1 MSKHSVLFID
11 DDEGVLRSLGNYFEK
26 IGHTVHRAATG
37 QEGLDLHERVRPEV
51 TVLDLCLPDMT
62 GIEVLGVLRSRGA
75 MVIMLTAH
83 GKVDAA
89 VDAMRLGAENFLSKP
104 IEMNHLVAAVEKAA
118 EKVALRK
125 ENIALRRQLSPTL
138 KRRMVKLGFFV
149 LLLGVAAVVGT
160 LIGGGS
166 QVQERPRAEIPVG
179 AIDEP
184 ANSQPAAQP
193 KPDSGQ

>member
-1 MSKHSVLFID
+1 
-11 DDEGVLRSLGNYFEK
+11 
-26 IGHTVHRAATG
+26 
-37 QEGLDLHERVRPEV
+37 
-51 TVLDLCLPDMT
+51 
-62 GIEVLGVLRSRGA
+62 
-75 MVIMLTAH
+75 
-83 GKVDAA
+83 
-89 VDAMRLGAENFLSKP
+89 
-104 IEMNHLVAAVEKAA
+104 MNHLVAAVEKAA

-125 ENIALRRQLSPTL
+125 ENIALRLQLSPTI

-149 LLLGVAAVVGT
+149 LLIGVAAVVGT

-193 KPDSGQ
+193 DSGQ